1 MKLIKVSIDLL
12 DIWKENPRDI
22 KTVDYAR
29 LKKQILRLGLYKPL
43 VCFLEKG
50 RYIVL
55 GGNMRLL
62 ILREIGIREVE
73 VSVVEAKTKAR
84 RLEYALSDNDRAGEY
99 IEDKLV
105 ELAFPYQNEI
115 ELQDYKV
122 DLLSPVGLDQLING
136 RQPTD
141 DLDAELADGEGDE
154 DASIEIVVPAKHEKK
169 VLEWLRNGEAN
180 TAAGRGIGVLRRCGS
195 L

>member
-62 ILREIGIREVE
+62 ILREIGILEVE
-73 VSVVEAKTKAR
+73 ISVVEAKTKAR

-105 ELAFPYQNEI
+105 ELVFPFQKEI

-136 RQPTD
+136 RQPSD
-141 DLDAELADGEGDE
+141 DFDQELADGAGDE
-154 DASIEIVVPAKHEKK
+154 DASIEILVPAKHEKR

-180 TAAGRGIGVLRRCGS
+180 TAAGRGIGVLRKCG
-195 L
+195 LL

>member
-1 MKLIKVSIDLL
+1 MKITKVSIDLL
-12 DIWKENPRDI
+12 DIWKDNPRDI

-62 ILREIGIREVE
+62 ILRELGIREVE
-73 VSVVEAKTKAR
+73 ISIVDAKTKAR

-105 ELAFPYQNEI
+105 ELVFPFQKEI

-122 DLLSPVGLDQLING
+122 DLLSPIGLDQLING
-136 RQPTD
+136 RQPSE
-141 DLDAELADGEGDE
+141 DLDEELAGGAGDA
-154 DASIEIVVPAKHEKK
+154 DVSIDIVVPAKFEKV
-169 VLEWLRNGEAN
+169 VLDWLRNGEAN
-180 TAAGRGIGVLRRCGS
+180 SAAGRGIGVLRKCG
-195 L
+195 LL

>member
-12 DIWKENPRDI
+12 DVWKDNPRNI

-43 VCFLEKG
+43 VCFFEKG
-50 RYIVL
+50 RYVVL

-62 ILREIGIREVE
+62 VLRESGIREVE
-73 VSVVEAKTKAR
+73 VSVVDAKTKAR

-105 ELAFPYQNEI
+105 ELVFPFQKEI
-115 ELQDYKV
+115 DLQDYKV
-122 DLLSPVGLDQLING
+122 DLLSPIGLDQLING
-136 RQPTD
+136 RQPSE
-141 DLDAELADGEGDE
+141 DLDQELADGEGDE
-154 DASIEIVVPAKHEKK
+154 DASIEILVPARHEKA

-180 TAAGRGIGVLRRCGS
+180 TAAGRGIGVLRKCG
-195 L
+195 LL